1 MYTTQVSADA
11 ASSCTPKNSP
21 FATQH
26 FEPQLLELLVFTLFL
41 FVSLICES
49 LLLKIFIPPQ
59 FSTNFLSREQF
70 LNLYFL
76 FLSSL
81 LCLSFLRGLFRLP
94 LQTQLTVDSY
104 VGQFRSGVSP
114 RFSLHLAPHLLQ
126 KSRCNAVCSYL
137 YISIRGC
144 SLLIVIGDMNIAN
157 KAYYV
162 GKDLVLF
169 FHIKGAVTLCCTH
182 APDFHTPCFPFYFF
196 FDFSVTK

>member
-1 MYTTQVSADA
+1 MYTTLVSADA

-26 FEPQLLELLVFTLFL
+26 FEPQLLDLLVFTLFL
-41 FVSLICES
+41 FVSLVCES

-81 LCLSFLRGLFRLP
+81 LCLSFLRGLFCLP
-94 LQTQLTVDSY
+94 LQTVDSY
-104 VGQFRSGVSP
+104 LGQFISGVSP

-126 KSRCNAVCSYL
+126 KSRCNAVCSYR

-157 KAYYV
+157 KRAYCV
-162 GKDLVLF
+162 GNDLVLF
-169 FHIKGAVTLCCTH
+169 FHIKGAVALCCTH
-182 APDFHTPCFPFYFF
+182 APDFHTTCLPFYLF